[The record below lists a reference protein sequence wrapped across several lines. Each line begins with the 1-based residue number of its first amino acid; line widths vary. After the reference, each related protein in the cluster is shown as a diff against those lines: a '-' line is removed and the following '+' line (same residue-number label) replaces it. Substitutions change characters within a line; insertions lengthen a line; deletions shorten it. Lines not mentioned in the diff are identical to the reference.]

1 MTCPSVSS
9 FFSLLA
15 TRLYAAVCFVFL
27 IIGVIILIFWA
38 EVKPGNTIFY
48 KKVSGAPLPMQRN
61 APDTAATRPL
71 SEIETYSTFGIIGK
85 IFILT
90 LQKPP
95 DMSMLKSQPGSCS
108 VPSASVKYVSC
119 RSLIARSITAA
130 SPTFAAA

>member
-1 MTCPSVSS
+1 MRVRCQWAAEPAVTRESDPSMTCPSVSS

-71 SEIETYSTFGIIGK
+71 SEIETYSTFGIIAC
-85 IFILT
+85 FLF
-90 LQKPP
+90 
-95 DMSMLKSQPGSCS
+95 PGRGFGTI
-108 VPSASVKYVSC
+108 PSA
-119 RSLIARSITAA
+119 
-130 SPTFAAA
+130 